1 MERKWAGPTPATR
14 ILAAALV
21 AASGVALRAADLR
34 QQSGPYA
41 VTLQLPQAGLFA
53 GEEME
58 IEFKVEKA
66 DGTPLPWGRIRGVVD
81 MPSMPSM
88 PRFDEIAHR
97 EGIPGVFG
105 VHPTF
110 PHGGDYRLCL
120 TVLPPE
126 VQPVGDPRPTES
138 FTFEYPL
145 TVWDSAASPTRESR
159 KVKPFALDVVAT
171 PRRPAAGEPVEL
183 ELRVRMATSLE
194 LREVTD
200 FDLQHERLMHLFVV
214 SEDLSD
220 FAHEH
225 PEPAGPGLFR
235 LTHRFARPGRYRLFA
250 DVAPKDAGAQVL
262 DATLIVGPPAA
273 GSAPVAPAAAER
285 RAPST
290 RVALTLPEGGL
301 VAGRTLVVNAL
312 LTDEKGRPVRDL
324 EPWLGA
330 IGHLLLVTRDGETF
344 AHSHPDDREPGVGKD
359 GRIPFLVRLP
369 RAGPYKGWLQFQRR
383 GKVET
388 LEVALDAAPYSAAR

>member
-1 MERKWAGPTPATR
+1 MERKGARSSPAPATLV
-14 ILAAALV
+14 LAAASLLLV
-21 AASGVALRAADLR
+21 DASGVALRADDLR

-41 VTLQLPQAGLFA
+41 ITLQLPQAGLFA

-88 PRFDEIAHR
+88 PRFYEIAHR

-138 FTFEYPL
+138 FTFEFPL

-159 KVKPFALDVVAT
+159 KIKPFALDVVAT
-171 PRRPAAGEPVEL
+171 PRRPSAGEPVEL
-183 ELRVRMATSLE
+183 ELRIRMATSLE

-214 SEDLSD
+214 SEDLSTSRTSI
-220 FAHEH
+220 
-225 PEPAGPGLFR
+225 PSPR
-235 LTHRFARPGRYRLFA
+235 ARPLPAHAPLRAARTLPSVRGRGAQGRGRA
-250 DVAPKDAGAQVL
+250 GARRDAGR
-262 DATLIVGPPAA
+262 GRRR
-273 GSAPVAPAAAER
+273 PVAQWRLRRPNGARRR
-285 RAPST
+285 RAS
-290 RVALTLPEGGL
+290 R
-301 VAGRTLVVNAL
+301 
-312 LTDEKGRPVRDL
+312 
-324 EPWLGA
+324 
-330 IGHLLLVTRDGETF
+330 
-344 AHSHPDDREPGVGKD
+344 
-359 GRIPFLVRLP
+359 
-369 RAGPYKGWLQFQRR
+369 
-383 GKVET
+383 
-388 LEVALDAAPYSAAR
+388 

>member
-1 MERKWAGPTPATR
+1 MLL
-14 ILAAALV
+14 LAAASLLLVGV
-21 AASGVALRAADLR
+21 AASGVALGADDLR

-58 IEFKVEKA
+58 IEFKVVKA

-88 PRFDEIAHR
+88 PGFDEIAHR
-97 EGIPGVFG
+97 EEIPGVFG

-120 TVLPPE
+120 TILPPE
-126 VQPVGDPRPTES
+126 VQPIGDPRPTES
-138 FTFEYPL
+138 FTFEFPL
-145 TVWDSAASPTRESR
+145 TVWDAAASPTRESR

-183 ELRVRMATSLE
+183 ELRVRMATSFE

-200 FDLQHERLMHLFVV
+200 FDIVHERLMHLFVV
-214 SEDLSD
+214 SDDLSD
-220 FAHEH
+220 FAHVH

-262 DATLIVGPPAA
+262 DATLVVGPPVAA
-273 GSAPVAPAAAER
+273 GAAPSSTPTATP
-285 RAPST
+285 APST
-290 RVALTLPEGGL
+290 HVALTLPEGGL

-330 IGHLLLVTRDGETF
+330 IGHLMLVTRDGETF
-344 AHSHPDDREPGVGKD
+344 AHAHPDDREPGVGKD

-388 LEVALDAAPYSAAR
+388 LEVALDAAPYTAVR